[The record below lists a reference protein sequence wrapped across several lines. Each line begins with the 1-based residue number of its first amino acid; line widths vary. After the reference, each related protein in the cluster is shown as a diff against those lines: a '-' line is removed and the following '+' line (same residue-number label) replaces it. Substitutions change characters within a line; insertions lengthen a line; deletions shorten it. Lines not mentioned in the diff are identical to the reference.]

1 MEVIGESIK
10 VPVTIIRG
18 GTSKG
23 IFIKKEFL
31 PSDTALRDKLILG
44 IFGSPDKRQI
54 DGLGGAD
61 PLTSK
66 LAIISS
72 SSIKGVDVNY
82 TFAQVEIDK
91 PVVDY
96 SLTCG
101 NLMAGVA
108 VFAIDKGMVEVK
120 EPITEVMIFNTNTN
134 KKIKALVKVKNG
146 KALIDGHLH
155 IDGVAGTGSKIELE
169 FLRPEG
175 PITGKLFPFEKN
187 SFLLG
192 NGINVTVG
200 DAGVLACFMKASNI
214 GLKGDEGPK
223 EIDSNSLLL
232 NKVKEIKAE
241 ILTALNMVKN
251 KEEAFKKYPNLP
263 KFVFVSEPKDFY
275 SPINGKLIKKS
286 EIDLLARV
294 ITGGKLHKAFPVTS
308 GIATAV
314 AACIPGTILA
324 EVIGNSIKKGE
335 FIEKEKRIRI
345 GHPSGVM
352 KVKINLR
359 KQKNNW
365 LIEKAV
371 VGRTARIIMDGIA
384 YVPLSKLKR

>member
-1 MEVIGESIK
+1 MEVIGESVK
-10 VPVTIIRG
+10 VPVSIIRG

-31 PSDTALRDKLILG
+31 PSDAVLRDKLILG

-72 SSIKGVDVNY
+72 SSIKGVDIDY
-82 TFAQVEIDK
+82 TFAQIGIDNAN
-91 PVVDY
+91 VDY

-108 VFAIDKGMVEVK
+108 VFAIDKGMVEAN
-120 EPITEVMIFNTNTN
+120 EPITEVVIFNTNTK
-134 KKIKALVKVKNG
+134 KKIKALVKVKKG
-146 KALIDGHLH
+146 KALIEGNFH
-155 IDGVAGTGSKIELE
+155 IDGVAGTGSKIDLK

-175 PITGKLFPFEKN
+175 LITGKLFPFGKT
-187 SFLLG
+187 SILLE
-192 NGINVTVG
+192 NGINVTVE
-200 DAGVLACFMKASNI
+200 DAGVLACFVKASDI
-214 GLKGDEGPK
+214 GLKGDEGPN
-223 EIDSNSLLL
+223 EIDSNFSLL
-232 NKVKEIKAE
+232 NKVKKIKAE
-241 ILTALNMVKN
+241 ILIALNMAKD
-251 KEEAFKKYPNLP
+251 EGEALKRFPNLP

-294 ITGGKLHKAFPVTS
+294 ITGGKLHKVFPVTS

-314 AACIPGTILA
+314 ATCIPGTILA
-324 EVIGNSIKKGE
+324 EVIGNSVKKEE
-335 FIEKEKRIRI
+335 FFEKEKRIRI

-371 VGRTARIIMDGIA
+371 VGRTARIIMDGFV